1 MKLDIGETALQ
12 GRELDAAA
20 AVASGAYCWVT
31 HTLQFSA
38 EMAVKWLMA
47 KESLTAF
54 KGMYRPMREEE
65 WDDLKHRQDYAEEVP
80 CFSTDE
86 AAAEKLVLLLQ
97 QQGRQIERKNVSEGV
112 AAICGEVET
121 VAAAWPEAVTR
132 LALHFKIAD

>member
-1 MKLDIGETALQ
+1 MNRTKEKTLQ

-47 KESLTAF
+47 EETLNAF
-54 KGMYRPMREEE
+54 RGMYRPMREEE
-65 WDDLKHRQDYAEEVP
+65 WEELKHRQDYAEEVP

-86 AAAEKLVLLLQ
+86 AAAEKLHTLLQ
-97 QQGRQIERKNVSEGV
+97 QQGRLVERKNVAEGV
-112 AAICGEVET
+112 AAVCGEVKT
-121 VAAAWPEAVTR
+121 VAATWPEALTR
-132 LALHFKIAD
+132 LTLLLGSC

>member
-1 MKLDIGETALQ
+1 MSEAGEKTLQ

-47 KESLTAF
+47 EEKLTAF

-65 WDDLKHRQDYAEEVP
+65 WEELKHRQDYAEEVP

-86 AAAEKLVLLLQ
+86 AAAENLHTLLQ
-97 QQGRQIERKNVSEGV
+97 QQGRQVERKNVAEGV
-112 AAICGEVET
+112 AAVCGEVKT
-121 VAAAWPEAVTR
+121 VAATWPEALTR
-132 LALHFKIAD
+132 LTLLLGSC

>member
-1 MKLDIGETALQ
+1 MKIEAGEKTLQ
-12 GRELDAAA
+12 GRELDEAA

-47 KESLTAF
+47 KETLAAF

-86 AAAEKLVLLLQ
+86 AAAEKLYALLQ
-97 QQGRQIERKNVSEGV
+97 QQGRQIERKNMPAGV
-112 AAICGEVET
+112 AAVCGEAEA
-121 VAAAWPEAVTR
+121 VAAAWPEALTR
-132 LALHFKIAD
+132 LTLLLKSC

>member
-1 MKLDIGETALQ
+1 MKIEAGEKTLQ
-12 GRELDAAA
+12 GRELDEAA

-47 KESLTAF
+47 KETLAAF

-86 AAAEKLVLLLQ
+86 AAAEKLHTLLQ
-97 QQGRQIERKNVSEGV
+97 QQGRLVERKNVAEGV
-112 AAICGEVET
+112 AAVCGEVKT
-121 VAAAWPEAVTR
+121 VAATWPEALTR
-132 LALHFKIAD
+132 LTLLLGSC

>member
-1 MKLDIGETALQ
+1 MKIETGENALQ

-38 EMAVKWLMA
+38 EMAVKWLLA
-47 KESLTAF
+47 KETLAAF

-65 WDDLKHRQDYAEEVP
+65 WDNLKHRQDYAEDVP

-86 AAAEKLVLLLQ
+86 AAAEKLYALLQ
-97 QQGRQIERKNVSEGV
+97 QQGRQIERKNVAEGV
-112 AAICGEVET
+112 APVCGEIEI
-121 VAAAWPEAVTR
+121 VAASWPEALAR
-132 LALHFKIAD
+132 LALLLENC

>member
-1 MKLDIGETALQ
+1 MKIETGENALQ

-47 KESLTAF
+47 EETLNAF
-54 KGMYRPMREEE
+54 RGMYRPMREEE
-65 WDDLKHRQDYAEEVP
+65 WEELKHRQDYAEDVP

-86 AAAEKLVLLLQ
+86 AAAEKLYALLQ
-97 QQGRQIERKNVSEGV
+97 QQGRQIERKNVAEGV
-112 AAICGEVET
+112 AAVCGEIEI
-121 VAAAWPEAVTR
+121 VAASWPEALAR
-132 LALHFKIAD
+132 LALLLENC

>member
-1 MKLDIGETALQ
+1 MKIEAGEKTLQ
-12 GRELDAAA
+12 GRELDEAA

-47 KESLTAF
+47 KETLAAF

-86 AAAEKLVLLLQ
+86 AAAEKLYALLQ
-97 QQGRQIERKNVSEGV
+97 QQGRQIERKNMPAGV
-112 AAICGEVET
+112 AAVCGEAGA
-121 VAAAWPEAVTR
+121 VAAAWPEALTR
-132 LALHFKIAD
+132 LTLLLKSC

>member
-1 MKLDIGETALQ
+1 MKIEADENALQ
-12 GRELDAAA
+12 GRELDEAA

-47 KESLTAF
+47 KETLAAF

-86 AAAEKLVLLLQ
+86 AAAEKLYALLQ
-97 QQGRQIERKNVSEGV
+97 QQGRQIERKNMPAGV
-112 AAICGEVET
+112 AAVCGEAEAVS
-121 VAAAWPEAVTR
+121 AAWPEALTR
-132 LALHFKIAD
+132 LTLLLKSC

>member
-1 MKLDIGETALQ
+1 MKIETGENALQ

-47 KESLTAF
+47 EETLNAF
-54 KGMYRPMREEE
+54 RGMYRPMREEE
-65 WDDLKHRQDYAEEVP
+65 WEELKHRQDYAEEVP

-86 AAAEKLVLLLQ
+86 AAAEKLHTLLQ
-97 QQGRQIERKNVSEGV
+97 QQGRLVERKNVAEGV
-112 AAICGEVET
+112 AAVCGEVKT
-121 VAAAWPEAVTR
+121 VAATWPEALTR
-132 LALHFKIAD
+132 LTLLLGSC

>member
-1 MKLDIGETALQ
+1 MNGAGEKTLQ

-47 KESLTAF
+47 EETLNAF
-54 KGMYRPMREEE
+54 RGMYRPMREEE
-65 WDDLKHRQDYAEEVP
+65 WEELKHRQDYAEEVP

-86 AAAEKLVLLLQ
+86 AAAEKLHTLLQ
-97 QQGRQIERKNVSEGV
+97 QQGRLVERKNVADGV
-112 AAICGEVET
+112 AAVCGEVKT
-121 VAAAWPEAVTR
+121 VAATWPEALTR
-132 LALHFKIAD
+132 LTLLLGSC